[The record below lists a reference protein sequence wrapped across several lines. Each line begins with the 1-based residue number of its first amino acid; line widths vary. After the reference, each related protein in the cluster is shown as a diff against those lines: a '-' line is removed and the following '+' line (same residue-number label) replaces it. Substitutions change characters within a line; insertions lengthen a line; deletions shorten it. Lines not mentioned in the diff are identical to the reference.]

1 MLSFLLDIYNSG
13 VSSSTTSSDGVFDG
27 VAKGLDFDTTA
38 FLIGIIVGIIITLA
52 TIGMVKYIKF
62 LLKENKEM
70 DEKLSSKKNDE

>member
-27 VAKGLDFDTTA
+27 VASGLDFDTTA